1 MTRGGLALEGLC
13 KRFGSVEIL
22 RDVQLE
28 VAPGELIVVVG
39 PSGCG
44 KSTLLRLVA
53 GLEKPSAGRIRIG
66 GRDVTAVPPA
76 ERGIAMV
83 FQSYALYPHM
93 TVAQNM
99 GFGLKMQGRPKA
111 EIAERVA
118 RAAQIL
124 QLGEYLDRK
133 PRALSGGQRQRV
145 AIGRAIVRDPEIF
158 LFDEPLSNLDAA
170 LRGQMRV
177 EIARLHAQLGA
188 TMLYVTHDQVEAMT
202 LASTIVILNAG
213 RVEQVGAPMELYRR
227 PANRFVAGFLG
238 APRMNFVPA
247 RVVSQSPGA
256 LLIGLEGATHGSP
269 LRLVRATEAAQVGMS
284 VTLGMRPEHLRLA
297 DAAAS
302 LLHGSVTLVERLGSE
317 TLVYVKPDGAEQIT
331 VKLDGASTIAR
342 GDLVGLHVDAAHCH
356 LFGPDGSAIGAPSD
370 ATGQS
375 PVAGANVRV
384 G

>member
-1 MTRGGLALEGLC
+1 
-13 KRFGSVEIL
+13 
-22 RDVQLE
+22 
-28 VAPGELIVVVG
+28 
-39 PSGCG
+39 
-44 KSTLLRLVA
+44 
-53 GLEKPSAGRIRIG
+53 
-66 GRDVTAVPPA
+66 
-76 ERGIAMV
+76 MV

-99 GFGLKMQGRPKA
+99 GFGLKIQGRPKA

-118 RAAQIL
+118 RAAGIL

-213 RVEQVGAPMELYRR
+213 RIEQVGAPMDLYRR

-238 APRMNFVPA
+238 APHMNFIPA
-247 RVVSQSPGA
+247 RIVSQAPGA
-256 LLIGLEGATHGSP
+256 LAIGLEAATHAAA
-269 LRLVRATEAAQVGMS
+269 LRLARAAGASAVGMP
-284 VTLGMRPEHLRLA
+284 VTLGIRPEHLRLA
-297 DAAAS
+297 DASAS
-302 LLHGSVTLVERLGSE
+302 LLQGRVT
-317 TLVYVKPDGAEQIT
+317 
-331 VKLDGASTIAR
+331 
-342 GDLVGLHVDAAHCH
+342 
-356 LFGPDGSAIGAPSD
+356 
-370 ATGQS
+370 
-375 PVAGANVRV
+375 
-384 G
+384 